1 MKNVKLIFLAV
12 TATLF
17 LGIGNV
23 SAQKSETVIIKVYE
37 FIASSNSKIMV
48 IDPKGVVVETEL
60 KKMLTNGEQNIIL
73 MQKEIDKWK
82 NEGFTIDGISGGT
95 ASTGLVTTIILSKNE

>member
-1 MKNVKLIFLAV
+1 MLVV
-12 TATLF
+12 TAMLF
-17 LGIGNV
+17 LGMESV

-37 FIASSNSKIMV
+37 FVASNNSKIMV

-60 KKMLTNGEQNIIL
+60 KKMLTKGEQNIIL

-82 NEGFTIDGISGGT
+82 NEGFTIDGTSGGT
-95 ASTGLVTTIILSKNE
+95 ASTGLVTTIILSKKE